1 MLNIADSRGQ
11 YAHGWYLV
19 PPEESLE
26 TEDPLPVPSASRGQ
40 PMLLVLPYSFLDSS
54 SFSFGGASSDLH
66 ELGIGVELFFGQL
79 SSLALCFF
87 CMGFVSMTAM
97 PKNMHM
103 HYQTLPRHFLDTS

>member
-1 MLNIADSRGQ
+1 MQ
-11 YAHGWYLV
+11 
-19 PPEESLE
+19 
-26 TEDPLPVPSASRGQ
+26 
-40 PMLLVLPYSFLDSS
+40 
-54 SFSFGGASSDLH
+54 
-66 ELGIGVELFFGQL
+66 VELFFGQL